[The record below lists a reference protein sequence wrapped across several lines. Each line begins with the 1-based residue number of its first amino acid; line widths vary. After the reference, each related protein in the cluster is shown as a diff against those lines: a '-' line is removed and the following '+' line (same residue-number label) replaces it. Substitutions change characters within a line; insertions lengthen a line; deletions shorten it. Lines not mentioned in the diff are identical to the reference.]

1 MQFKPLFNNLLVER
15 LDEENRTKGGIIIP
29 DTAKEKPSRGRVLA
43 AGDGAVGEDGKRQT
57 MTVKPGDTVLFSKWG
72 GTEIKLDGKEL
83 VIMKETDVLGL
94 LTE

>member
-43 AGDGAVGEDGKRQT
+43 AGDGAFDEGGKRMP
-57 MTVKPGDTVLFSKWG
+57 MTVKVGDVVLFSKWG
-72 GTEIKLDGKEL
+72 GTEIKLDDKEL

-94 LTE
+94 LSE